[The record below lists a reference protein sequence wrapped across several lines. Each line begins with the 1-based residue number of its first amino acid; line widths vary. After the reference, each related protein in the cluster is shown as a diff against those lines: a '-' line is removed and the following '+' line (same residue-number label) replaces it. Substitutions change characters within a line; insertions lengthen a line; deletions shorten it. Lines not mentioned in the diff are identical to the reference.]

1 MFQNVEA
8 AKLTLCVRNMMPE
21 RLTRTPEIQDMFA
34 KQNRKFPNVNL
45 KRLKNSSQANTLQFV
60 HKFVNI

>member
-8 AKLTLCVRNMMPE
+8 AKLTLCVKNMMPE

-34 KQNRKFPNVNL
+34 KQNRKLLKVNL
-45 KRLKNSSQANTLQFV
+45 KRLL
-60 HKFVNI
+60 